1 MEQKKI
7 PGNLV
12 GWYLKIGKWEGYSY
26 LVLLFLAMPLKY
38 LFEMPWA
45 VRVVG
50 LVHGLLFVAFV
61 GLLGVMKFQR
71 GMTFQNA
78 VVSFLL
84 SLVPFGSF
92 YLRRFV

>member
-1 MEQKKI
+1 MEQKTI
-7 PGNLV
+7 SDNLV
-12 GWYLKIGKWEGYSY
+12 GLYLKIGKWEGYSY

-38 LFEMPWA
+38 LFEMPLA

-50 LVHGLLFVAFV
+50 LIHGLLFVAFI
-61 GLLGVMKFQR
+61 GLLGVMKLQR
-71 GMTFQNA
+71 GITFQNA
-78 VVSFLL
+78 VISFFL